1 MPQPET
7 TPARE
12 LVRRA
17 LLLGVGTAMLLP
29 GCASDAG
36 LDHDGADAPLA
47 APLTTVPRVAWVF
60 GSGGPRGFVHV
71 GVLKAM
77 AELQLK
83 PDVIVGASA
92 GALVGTLFAAGIEA
106 GAIERLA
113 LDLQPWQLLRW
124 QPGGTQRWAAD
135 GLATWVNDRLDGRP
149 LQALPITMV
158 CAAQR
163 LRDGAVIGFSRGNAG
178 LAVQASAAIEG
189 QLAPLTIRRERYAD
203 ADQRMPLPVR
213 LAHALGATQVL
224 AVDASAHEDRAPERA
239 SGYRDGD
246 LRKRALTRPDAQLA
260 DVLLHPDFG
269 YWVSLSREFR
279 ERAIAA
285 GYQATLADA
294 ARLRTLHTR

>member
-1 MPQPET
+1 
-7 TPARE
+7 
-12 LVRRA
+12 VIRRA
-17 LLLGVGTAMLLP
+17 LLLGTGSVLLLP
-29 GCASDAG
+29 GCAINTDR
-36 LDHDGADAPLA
+36 DHDGADAPQA
-47 APLTTVPRVAWVF
+47 AALPTRPRVAWVF

-71 GVLKAM
+71 GVIKAL

-92 GALVGTLFAAGIEA
+92 GALVGTLFAAGLDA
-106 GAIERLA
+106 AAIERHALA
-113 LDLQPWQLLRW
+113 LQPWQLLRW
-124 QPGGTQRWAAD
+124 QLVGTARWAAD
-135 GLATWVNDRLDGRP
+135 GLATWVNDQLDGRP

-189 QLAPLTIRRERYAD
+189 QLAPLTIRHERYAD

-213 LAHALGATQVL
+213 LARALGATQVL
-224 AVDASAHEDRAPERA
+224 AVDASAHEERAPDGA
-239 SGYRDGD
+239 GGYRDGD
-246 LRKRALTRPDAQLA
+246 LRKRALTQPDAQLA

-294 ARLRTLHTR
+294 ARLRALHMPHTR